1 MRRDDKSQR
10 GTVSI
15 DKSTWD
21 HRKTRRYI
29 FGKITRYMYSL
40 PTRPITV
47 SNILIREQVSPKD
60 NYLNYNLKSESKL
73 RDENFYIAFQLF
85 SRASIPANDRTKLR
99 YTAPLPSSSN
109 KRGERIDRCTYGV
122 VTCVL
127 SSNIQKISAPINEMR
142 FHFQEQRND
151 CQLLPPSLP
160 LDLYL
165 ESHEKNGRQG
175 GEKEREKKKEEE
187 PRELG
192 MVWLVTFSTNCFKFS
207 SPFSPPRLPSS

>member
-47 SNILIREQVSPKD
+47 SNILIREQVSPRD

-109 KRGERIDRCTYGV
+109 KRGERIDRCTYMLLRV
-122 VTCVL
+122 
-127 SSNIQKISAPINEMR
+127 SSLATSRKYRRPLMR
-142 FHFQEQRND
+142 
-151 CQLLPPSLP
+151 
-160 LDLYL
+160 
-165 ESHEKNGRQG
+165 
-175 GEKEREKKKEEE
+175 
-187 PRELG
+187 
-192 MVWLVTFSTNCFKFS
+192 
-207 SPFSPPRLPSS
+207 